1 MSEVAPA
8 APAAPA
14 PAAET
19 VVDPNA
25 TAAPDVKTP
34 EENKPERTFS
44 QKELDEILEKRLAKE
59 RRKREELSR
68 RLQVTEE
75 LALRGRDRQEPQP
88 PKPQS
93 DGAPKREDFPDYEAY
108 IEAKA
113 EWKADKKVEE
123 RFAKKAEEDSQTRT
137 KAEREKL
144 MQDFRGHAAKVAKE
158 IEDFEDV
165 MSTSEAKVTE
175 PMTEAMLHAGEIG
188 ARIAYHLAK
197 NPEEAER
204 IAALPA
210 SRQAVEI
217 GKLEMKL
224 SSPEAQPKKPS
235 KAPEPI
241 TPLGGKTVKGDDE
254 PDSKDT
260 KAWIAW
266 RNRQIQKKRTGT

>member
-1 MSEVAPA
+1 
-8 APAAPA
+8 
-14 PAAET
+14 
-19 VVDPNA
+19 
-25 TAAPDVKTP
+25 
-34 EENKPERTFS
+34 
-44 QKELDEILEKRLAKE
+44 
-59 RRKREELSR
+59 
-68 RLQVTEE
+68 
-75 LALRGRDRQEPQP
+75 
-88 PKPQS
+88 
-93 DGAPKREDFPDYEAY
+93 
-108 IEAKA
+108 
-113 EWKADKKVEE
+113 
-123 RFAKKAEEDSQTRT
+123 
-137 KAEREKL
+137 